1 VGHSKGIL
9 KMDVYSH
16 EQSHQK
22 ITEMSN
28 NLMTHHKLLE
38 KQDRANP
45 FESSK
50 WKEIIKLRK
59 EINGDQ
65 KNYTGNQWNKKLV
78 L

>member
-1 VGHSKGIL
+1 
-9 KMDVYSH
+9 
-16 EQSHQK
+16 
-22 ITEMSN
+22 MSN